1 MRRREAMTRTR
12 PNNKAAEQPR
22 TRRRRARAV
31 RTPHARLCHA
41 SRRMQTRAPLVAGK
55 QRGGRSQLAARALVR
70 SGVKRSTNVTTHRDT
85 TTPHAPCSA
94 AAVRT
99 TEVISRAAAAGAA
112 ERRLRLSLGY
122 MLNYA
127 ARLRRSAASSQLASR
142 TRRSSHSQQRIGGGA
157 GRLRCG
163 ALTLPWRNTRT

>member
-1 MRRREAMTRTR
+1 MLAAGCRPARHWSLASREGVARS
-12 PNNKAAEQPR
+12 
-22 TRRRRARAV
+22 ARAGAEW
-31 RTPHARLCHA
+31 REEKHERDDTP
-41 SRRMQTRAPLVAGK
+41 
-55 QRGGRSQLAARALVR
+55 RS
-70 SGVKRSTNVTTHRDT
+70 T

-112 ERRLRLSLGY
+112 ERRRRLGLGY
-122 MLNYA
+122 MLNCA

-142 TRRSSHSQQRIGGGA
+142 TRRSSHFQQRIGGGA

-163 ALTLPWRNTRT
+163 ALHLAVRNTRTYNCRDRGVSSGGSCLNSECHEYIISSLGRRRPH

>member
-1 MRRREAMTRTR
+1 M
-12 PNNKAAEQPR
+12 
-22 TRRRRARAV
+22 
-31 RTPHARLCHA
+31 
-41 SRRMQTRAPLVAGK
+41 
-55 QRGGRSQLAARALVR
+55 
-70 SGVKRSTNVTTHRDT
+70 TTHRDT

-112 ERRLRLSLGY
+112 ERRRRLGLGY
-122 MLNYA
+122 VLNCA

-163 ALTLPWRNTRT
+163 ALTLPWRNTRNLEACACLDLFENSECHECVISSLTVE